1 MEFTGPSEGVISFNS
16 PKNSGESLHTKR
28 KNAENQLL

>member
-16 PKNSGESLHTKR
+16 HRNSGESLHKRR
-28 KNAENQLL
+28 KNTENQ

>member
-16 PKNSGESLHTKR
+16 RKNSGESLHRKR
-28 KNAENQLL
+28 NIENK